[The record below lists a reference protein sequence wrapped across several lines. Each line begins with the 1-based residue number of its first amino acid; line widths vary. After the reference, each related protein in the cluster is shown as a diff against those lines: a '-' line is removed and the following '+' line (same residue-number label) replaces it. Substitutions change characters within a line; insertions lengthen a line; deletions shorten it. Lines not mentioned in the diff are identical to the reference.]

1 MDFLILLQIH
11 LHEDV
16 NIYRQH
22 IHVSLL
28 NRWDF
33 ERHVPAD
40 RYSKSVRTCKIN
52 MSSILGSKRLWKRN
66 AHSVESDNRFYPRIC
81 DDSQALYM
89 NFIVNVQVF
98 VSTPT
103 HAIASVL
110 INLTFTNLKSFN

>member
-1 MDFLILLQIH
+1 
-11 LHEDV
+11 
-16 NIYRQH
+16 
-22 IHVSLL
+22 
-28 NRWDF
+28 
-33 ERHVPAD
+33 
-40 RYSKSVRTCKIN
+40 

-110 INLTFTNLKSFN
+110 INLTFTNLKLFN

>member
-1 MDFLILLQIH
+1 
-11 LHEDV
+11 
-16 NIYRQH
+16 
-22 IHVSLL
+22 
-28 NRWDF
+28 
-33 ERHVPAD
+33 
-40 RYSKSVRTCKIN
+40 

-89 NFIVNVQVF
+89 NFIVNVF